1 MKNRRH
7 ILPITLLLIA
17 SAAILLFLLSKKAPS
32 NSVREETIDD
42 PTNLAASTAPYPM
55 DSNAGPGA
63 EIGAGDTAG
72 DTATQNTTVPD
83 ATIQIPTIPDLTAQD
98 SSVHETAGSA
108 SSLTK
113 EEFFAD
119 ALFIGDSRTVGLRD
133 YAELETATFF
143 AYSGLSSFSA
153 FKKILNVGGVG
164 ETDLEGLLTNRSF
177 GKIYLMLGI
186 NELGYPFSS
195 IVSRYTQV
203 ARQIQEL
210 QPQATILLCANLRV
224 VADGKEVRDYIA
236 NDTINQLNAEIASLA
251 DGKTFFYIDA
261 NPLFDDGNGA
271 LDPQYCSDDLHPY
284 GKYYY
289 QWAEWLYKIGIPKT

>member
-1 MKNRRH
+1 MKNRRP
-7 ILPITLLLIA
+7 ILPVTLLLIA
-17 SAAILLFLLSKKAPS
+17 LTAVLLFSLFRKAPS
-32 NSVREETIDD
+32 NSAHEETVDD
-42 PTNLAASTAPYPM
+42 PADLIESTVAYPADGNTSSEKESAIEENAS
-55 DSNAGPGA
+55 A
-63 EIGAGDTAG
+63 ESIAED
-72 DTATQNTTVPD
+72 TTVE
-83 ATIQIPTIPDLTAQD
+83 D
-98 SSVHETAGSA
+98 SSVQNPSVHETTE
-108 SSLTK
+108 SSITLTK

-119 ALFIGDSRTVGLRD
+119 TLFIGDSRTVGLRD

-153 FKKILNVGGVG
+153 FKKILDVDGIG

-236 NDTINQLNAEIASLA
+236 NDTINQLNAEIAALA
-251 DGKTFFYIDA
+251 DGETFFYIDA

-289 QWAEWLYKIGIPKT
+289 QWAEWLYEIGIPKT